1 MLPNCDCGA
10 CCEACGHYDDC
21 IRNARCERHVA
32 DEVAMEDGYRPLP
45 SARRA
50 PAVVIPAQREAGAA

>member
-21 IRNARCERHVA
+21 IRYEARERNVA
-32 DEVAMEDGYRPLP
+32 DEVALEDGYRPM
-45 SARRA
+45 
-50 PAVVIPAQREAGAA
+50 PALREAGAA

>member
-21 IRNARCERHVA
+21 IRNADHERDIA
-32 DEVAMEDGYRPLP
+32 YEVALEDGYRMVPVQ
-45 SARRA
+45 RR
-50 PAVVIPAQREAGAA
+50 PERAA